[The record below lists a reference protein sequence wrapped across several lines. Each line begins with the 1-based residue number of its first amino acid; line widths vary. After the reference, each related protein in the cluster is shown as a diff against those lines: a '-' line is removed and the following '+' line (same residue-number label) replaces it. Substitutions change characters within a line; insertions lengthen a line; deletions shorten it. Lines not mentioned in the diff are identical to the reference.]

1 MSGDDFTADP
11 EPHREPED
19 ETPPGF
25 EPMAGSAP
33 APAYAAPVTAEPD
46 DFAEPGGSS
55 VDSLRIL
62 VSCVLAWAM
71 PGLGHVAAGRFARGA
86 ALGIVVLALF
96 VGGIG
101 LHGKVY
107 RPEQGEPLTY
117 LAAMGAAGV
126 GLPYVAAH
134 ATGFGFGDIRTQSYE
149 YGNTFTLLA
158 GLLNLLIVL
167 DAYDVAAGRR

>member
-19 ETPPGF
+19 EAPGGF
-25 EPMAGSAP
+25 EALANAAS
-33 APAYAAPVTAEPD
+33 APAYATPVAAEPEG
-46 DFAEPGGSS
+46 FVEPRSSS
-55 VDSLRIL
+55 VDSIRIL
-62 VSCVLAWAM
+62 VSCVLGWAV
-71 PGLGHVAAGRFARGA
+71 PGLGHVAAGRFARG
-86 ALGIVVLALF
+86 VVLGLIVLSLF

-134 ATGFGFGDIRTQSYE
+134 AMGVGFGDIRTQSYE

-167 DAYDVAAGRR
+167 DAYDVASGRR